1 MNAKL
6 TLHLDK
12 EIIEKTKTYAKNR
25 NQNLSSL
32 VQNYF
37 NFLSENNPDEDIEI
51 SQTTKEVSGVI
62 KLSKDFNMKKEY
74 KKHILKK
81 YS

>member
-6 TLHLDK
+6 TLQLEK
-12 EIIEKTKTYAKNR
+12 EIIEKTKAYAKNK
-25 NQNLSSL
+25 NQSLSSL
-32 VQNYF
+32 VQDYF

-51 SQTTKEVSGVI
+51 SRTIKEISGVI
-62 KLSKDFNMKKEY
+62 KLNDDFNIKREY
-74 KKHILKK
+74 KKHILEK

>member
-6 TLHLDK
+6 TLQLEK
-12 EIIEKTKTYAKNR
+12 EIIEKTKTYAKKR
-25 NQNLSSL
+25 NQSLSSL
-32 VQNYF
+32 VQDYF

-51 SQTTKEVSGVI
+51 SRTIKEISGVI
-62 KLSKDFNMKKEY
+62 KLSKDFNIKKEY
-74 KKHILKK
+74 KKHILEK